1 MKKLKVY
8 QLINKHWKLHF
19 NIELSALVHK
29 GNKWKVL
36 FLKAKRRIFFKK
48 RQTCFLEGKKI
59 KATQHFTVCLLYVTF
74 IQKVFVVYNIL
85 KGLFFLTII
94 TNIIHCTVIIE
105 KKVLNKKK
113 YKAKNSRIKLESVFL
128 ACCWEN
134 NNDFVWQTD
143 SIQTF
148 TSKEIEF
155 SFDRWMWKDSFFFPY
170 ILKEFHFRNTGC
182 LRQQFCNVECL

>member
-1 MKKLKVY
+1 M
-8 QLINKHWKLHF
+8 
-19 NIELSALVHK
+19 EST
-29 GNKWKVL
+29 

-48 RQTCFLEGKKI
+48 GKKGKKNKI

-74 IQKVFVVYNIL
+74 CQKVFVVYNIL

-113 YKAKNSRIKLESVFL
+113 KTSRIKLESVFL

-155 SFDRWMWKDSFFFPY
+155 SFDRWMWKDSFFFSLR
-170 ILKEFHFRNTGC
+170 LKRIWF
-182 LRQQFCNVECL
+182 